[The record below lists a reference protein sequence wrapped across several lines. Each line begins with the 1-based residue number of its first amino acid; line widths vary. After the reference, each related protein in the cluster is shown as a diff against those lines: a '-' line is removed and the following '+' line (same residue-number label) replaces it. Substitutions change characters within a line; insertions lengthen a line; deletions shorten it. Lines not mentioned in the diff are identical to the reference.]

1 MAMFTYF
8 CTMLTI
14 ASSTTHMQDKEKKGT
29 DIAVVDDH
37 GLVVE
42 GLRSLLRTL
51 PDIGELFAVQ
61 SGQALL
67 DVMRSRLFDVYIVD
81 LELPDMD
88 GVDLIGAIR
97 ERQSGARI
105 IVNTMHE
112 EIWTMARL
120 AECDVDG
127 VLLKSSDPQLIKE
140 AVRSVMEGR
149 RFFCPRFRRLYAR
162 LVQRSGRPRREGDA
176 PTARE
181 LEVLRAIA
189 RGLRTS
195 EIAERLFISENT
207 VETHRKNLMLKLG
220 ARNSADLVMRAVER
234 GFLRVPCD

>member
-1 MAMFTYF
+1 
-8 CTMLTI
+8 
-14 ASSTTHMQDKEKKGT
+14 MQDKEGKGK

-67 DVMRSRLFDVYIVD
+67 DVMKVRLFDVYIVD
-81 LELPDMD
+81 LELPDID
-88 GVDLIGAIR
+88 GVDLIRAIR

-120 AECDVDG
+120 TECHVDG
-127 VLLKSSDPQLIKE
+127 VILKSSDPQLIKE

-149 RFFCPRFRRLYAR
+149 RFFCPRFHRLYAR
-162 LVQRSGRPRREGDA
+162 LVQRSGRPGREGDA

-181 LEVLRAIA
+181 LAV
-189 RGLRTS
+189 LRTS

>member
-1 MAMFTYF
+1 
-8 CTMLTI
+8 
-14 ASSTTHMQDKEKKGT
+14 MQDKEGKGK

-67 DVMRSRLFDVYIVD
+67 DVMKVRLFDVYIVD
-81 LELPDMD
+81 LELPDID
-88 GVDLIGAIR
+88 GVDLIRAIR

-120 AECDVDG
+120 TECDVDG
-127 VLLKSSDPQLIKE
+127 VILKSSDPQLIKE

-149 RFFCPRFRRLYAR
+149 RFFCPRFHRLYAR
-162 LVQRSGRPRREGDA
+162 LVQRSGRPGREGDA
-176 PTARE
+176 DRPR
-181 LEVLRAIA
+181 A
-189 RGLRTS
+189 RGVACHRTRP
-195 EIAERLFISENT
+195 AYERN
-207 VETHRKNLMLKLG
+207 R
-220 ARNSADLVMRAVER
+220 
-234 GFLRVPCD
+234 

>member
-1 MAMFTYF
+1 MFPYF

-14 ASSTTHMQDKEKKGT
+14 ASSTTHMQDKEGKGK

-67 DVMRSRLFDVYIVD
+67 DVMKVRLFDVYIVD
-81 LELPDMD
+81 LELPDID
-88 GVDLIGAIR
+88 GVDLIRAIR

-120 AECDVDG
+120 TECDVDG
-127 VLLKSSDPQLIKE
+127 VILKSSDPQLIKE

-149 RFFCPRFRRLYAR
+149 RFFCPRFHRLYAR
-162 LVQRSGRPRREGDA
+162 LVQRSGRPGREGDA

>member
-1 MAMFTYF
+1 MFTYF

-149 RFFCPRFRRLYAR
+149 RFFFPR
-162 LVQRSGRPRREGDA
+162 D
-176 PTARE
+176 
-181 LEVLRAIA
+181 LE
-189 RGLRTS
+189 
-195 EIAERLFISENT
+195 
-207 VETHRKNLMLKLG
+207 
-220 ARNSADLVMRAVER
+220 
-234 GFLRVPCD
+234 GFLRWERPFDHREEEGAGATPEEYLMLRLRLTEGVSLSQAARKMSDTMENH

>member
-1 MAMFTYF
+1 
-8 CTMLTI
+8 
-14 ASSTTHMQDKEKKGT
+14 MQDKEGKGK

-67 DVMRSRLFDVYIVD
+67 DVMKVRLFDVYIVD
-81 LELPDMD
+81 LELPDID
-88 GVDLIGAIR
+88 GVDLIRAIR

-120 AECDVDG
+120 TECDVDG
-127 VLLKSSDPQLIKE
+127 VILKSSDPQLIKE

-149 RFFCPRFRRLYAR
+149 RFFCPRFHRLYAR
-162 LVQRSGRPRREGDA
+162 LVQRSGRLGREGDA